1 MRVLNSTFRTENDLW
16 LLNQDKPLQMSR
28 LKQMTAD
35 GIKDVATAERLK
47 GKWAIIFG
55 VSSVY
60 TPMCSTKHLPGYIE
74 RVDRLK
80 AKLTDEI
87 ACVSVNDRF
96 VMSAWAETYD
106 ATGKLL
112 MLCDPKAKLTRALD
126 LDLDLYGLGQ
136 RSQRYSIVVE
146 NSVAKRV
153 HVERCIFDHEP
164 SAASRLL
171 APESVV

>member
-1 MRVLNSTFRTENDLW
+1 
-16 LLNQDKPLQMSR
+16 
-28 LKQMTAD
+28 
-35 GIKDVATAERLK
+35 
-47 GKWAIIFG
+47 
-55 VSSVY
+55 
-60 TPMCSTKHLPGYIE
+60 LPGYIE
-74 RVDRLK
+74 RVDRLN

-96 VMSAWAETYD
+96 VKSAWAETYE

-112 MLCDPKAKLTRALD
+112 TLCDHKVKLTSALD

-136 RSQRYSIVVE
+136 RSRRYSIVID

-153 HVERCIFDHEP
+153 HVERSIFDHEP
-164 SAASRLL
+164 SAAARLL